1 MAVAV
6 SACPSIRQ
14 TTHVAPI
21 SVLGAL
27 GRLQLSVLCLAC
39 TGAHTDA
46 MNNLANLLRAD
57 GRLAD
62 AAELLVKAVQL
73 APTDV
78 RYMLN
83 LADTLMSLRRH
94 ADAAEY
100 FERALALAPSV
111 GAISAAVGR
120 CYRHRKAHRIA
131 PHRTAPRRINHSHA
145 CGRCTSVRV
154 RVAVRRM
161 RIQCDHSGPNKQRRI
176 VSAPVPSHLA
186 CRCLRTD
193 THLGLPQG
201 ARRF

>member
-1 MAVAV
+1 
-6 SACPSIRQ
+6 
-14 TTHVAPI
+14 
-21 SVLGAL
+21 
-27 GRLQLSVLCLAC
+27 
-39 TGAHTDA
+39 
-46 MNNLANLLRAD
+46 MNNLANLLRAE
-57 GRLAD
+57 GKLAD

-131 PHRTAPRRINHSHA
+131 SHRTAPHRTAPHRTAPHQPFARMWALH
-145 CGRCTSVRV
+145 VRPCEGSGASDAYTV
-154 RVAVRRM
+154 RPLGSEQAAANRVGAGAIAPRM
-161 RIQCDHSGPNKQRRI
+161 PMP
-176 VSAPVPSHLA
+176 A
-186 CRCLRTD
+186 D
-193 THLGLPQG
+193 THLSLPQG

>member
-1 MAVAV
+1 MRTV
-6 SACPSIRQ
+6 SRAHSHARQGGLLRALKCGCCPVRFDESSALPWQWLCPLAHISAKLRTWRLLACSER
-14 TTHVAPI
+14 
-21 SVLGAL
+21 SVGYSY
-27 GRLQLSVLCLAC
+27 LSVLCLAC

-57 GRLAD
+57 GKLAD

-120 CYRHRKAHRIA
+120 CYRHRKAHR
-131 PHRTAPRRINHSHA
+131 TALRRQPFARMWPLH
-145 CGRCTSVRV
+145 VRPCK
-154 RVAVRRM
+154 R
-161 RIQCDHSGPNKQRRI
+161 
-176 VSAPVPSHLA
+176 
-186 CRCLRTD
+186 
-193 THLGLPQG
+193 
-201 ARRF
+201 